1 MPADHALNLFNP
13 VHTMRGME
21 SSKRSGPVAPPAASS
36 RPSSVRRQSLQQIA
50 IDSQVPGCQ
59 QQSQQQ

>member
-1 MPADHALNLFNP
+1 MHAAHALNLFNP
-13 VHTMRGME
+13 VHTMLGME
-21 SSKRSGPVAPPAASS
+21 SSKRFGSAAPPAASS
-36 RPSSVRRQSLQQIA
+36 RPSSARRQSLQQIA